1 VLSARDL
8 RKDEGSRSVR
18 GRQSAG
24 RSAYGG
30 PVASELGKRHHR
42 SACLV
47 RRDSRL
53 SPLPTGLSGI
63 SRSSSA
69 ACRMRLSSDRQA
81 ITLPWS
87 SLARSSCCHWR
98 TRDGLTSLGRRQP
111 ARLPAAG
118 TNSGGRPRPG
128 RTAARARHRPPGRRL
143 RQHRHPQPVGRSGV
157 RQRDLPQGCPR
168 PDPGRQA
175 LGRGTHPLADE
186 RVRQAAPPHRQGR
199 RHRRVL
205 SAGST
210 ASWPGTMSSKQPS
223 RNRSSVAVRTPS
235 GTSDCDRITAV
246 TSCPCSLAS
255 RTRCPPMPPR
265 LPGRGS
271 SALSAFWSVV
281 RRGGDSI
288 RARGQL
294 LGPLAEALASSALS
308 HPVGELLGDCP
319 QVTAHVGIE
328 DRGGPVSALAFAVD
342 VLAGHALHVW

>member
-1 VLSARDL
+1 MRLSWGNGTIDRLAWYAETRVCPL
-8 RKDEGSRSVR
+8 SVP
-18 GRQSAG
+18 S
-24 RSAYGG
+24 
-30 PVASELGKRHHR
+30 
-42 SACLV
+42 
-47 RRDSRL
+47 L

-81 ITLPWS
+81 MTVPWS

-175 LGRGTHPLADE
+175 LGRGTHPLVDE

-210 ASWPGTMSSKQPS
+210 ASWRGTMSSKQPS
-223 RNRSSVAVRTPS
+223 RDTSSVAVRTAS

-246 TSCPCSLAS
+246 TSCPLLAGES
-255 RTRCPPMPPR
+255 NEVPTDAAPS